1 MEYKVFWVP
10 VAQLDL
16 ELSPSKRMVTG
27 SNPVGNATF
36 NKHLVNMQKEQVFIV
51 QEFINRHAT
60 KNLWNIS
67 DKLYDLIGEIIE
79 IEKKSN
85 ATLPAAQHDSH

>member
-1 MEYKVFWVP
+1 M
-10 VAQLDL
+10 VA
-16 ELSPSKRMVTG
+16 G
-27 SNPVGNATF
+27 SNPAEDANF
-36 NKHLVNMQKEQVFIV
+36 NKRLVNMQKEQIFIV

>member
-1 MEYKVFWVP
+1 M
-10 VAQLDL
+10 VA
-16 ELSPSKRMVTG
+16 G
-27 SNPVGNATF
+27 SNPAEDANF
-36 NKHLVNMQKEQVFIV
+36 NKHLVNMQKEQIFIV

-85 ATLPAAQHDSH
+85 ATLPAAHNDSH

>member
-1 MEYKVFWVP
+1 
-10 VAQLDL
+10 
-16 ELSPSKRMVTG
+16 
-27 SNPVGNATF
+27 
-36 NKHLVNMQKEQVFIV
+36 MQKEQIFIV
-51 QEFINRHAT
+51 QEFINRYAT